1 MVKSL
6 EAIKLVNLIK
16 PINKHVSNY
25 INKPKFAAAV
35 FLNFILLPA
44 FVSILFL
51 SNVLTGPAF
60 AVSSHPMFLIDCKT
74 VFLSDSIKTIFYF
87 NQQPHIIPVESNNRL
102 EFILDFPRCDFLLK
116 TYKESVKDEL
126 INGVLI
132 FKTERATRVLIRQ
145 LQMTQTR
152 IMQGY
157 DKTRKNF
164 YVSVLFYRPYERY
177 SKYEARL
184 SEINEYKRRRVPIV
198 LIDAGHGGK
207 DPGAKSVYGDI
218 EKTLNLKFARQIV
231 NNINKTGLCRA
242 YLSRSGDQ
250 FLSLGRRVFLANQYG
265 ADAFISI
272 HFNANKSKKVRGFEI
287 YYLSNGT
294 ASDKASEILAN
305 IENSA
310 EFIDEN
316 IAGEQD
322 FQVQS
327 ILLDLKEKENIKES
341 AILSTIITDQVSKI
355 ETYPSSPP
363 KQANFAVLR
372 NLNMPSILVEVGY
385 LSNHDDISF
394 IRSGY
399 NFEEICA
406 RAAIGIINYLC
417 PKAAVDYTS
426 IKSKSAKQSV
436 DKSQIST
443 KPKAVPPAAA
453 VKTPSAPAGKNI
465 AKPVKK
471 NIKKIEYKVKKG
483 DTLSKIAKKFKVNL
497 KKLMDLNNKTASG
510 AVIFPGEVLLISDE
524 N

>member
-1 MVKSL
+1 MLKQVKR
-6 EAIKLVNLIK
+6 IKQNKLQAAGVLYFVLLTAFISALLLGNALIN
-16 PINKHVSNY
+16 PA
-25 INKPKFAAAV
+25 FAASSHPL
-35 FLNFILLPA
+35 FLLDCK
-44 FVSILFL
+44 ILFL
-51 SNVLTGPAF
+51 SDSV
-60 AVSSHPMFLIDCKT
+60 KT
-74 VFLSDSIKTIFYF
+74 VFYF
-87 NQQPHIIPVESNNRL
+87 NQQPHITPVESNNRL

-132 FKTERATRVLIRQ
+132 FKTERATRILIRQ

-157 DKTRKNF
+157 DKARKNF

-184 SEINEYKRRRVPIV
+184 SEINEYKKRGVPIV

-218 EKTLNLKFARQIV
+218 EKNLNLKFARRIT
-231 NNINKTGLCRA
+231 NNINSTGLCRA
-242 YLSRSGDQ
+242 YLSRAGDQ

-287 YYLSNGT
+287 YYLSSGT

-322 FQVQS
+322 YQVQS

-341 AILSTIITDQVSKI
+341 AILSTIIIDQVSKI
-355 ETYPSSPP
+355 EAYPSSPP

-372 NLNMPSILVEVGY
+372 NLNMPSILIEAGY

-394 IRSGY
+394 LRSGF

-406 RAAIGIINYLC
+406 RIAIGIINYLS
-417 PKAAVDYTS
+417 PG
-426 IKSKSAKQSV
+426 KSADCSIVKNIAA
-436 DKSQIST
+436 K
-443 KPKAVPPAAA
+443 PPAAEKIPLKA
-453 VKTPSAPAGKNI
+453 
-465 AKPVKK
+465 AKPAAK
-471 NIKKIEYKVKKG
+471 NIKKIEYIVKKG
-483 DTLSKIAKKFKVNL
+483 DTLSKIAKKFNINL
-497 KKLMDLNNKTASG
+497 KKLMDINNKTTAG
-510 AVIFPGEVLLISDE
+510 GVIFPGEVLVISGE
-524 N
+524 R

>member
-1 MVKSL
+1 MKS
-6 EAIKLVNLIK
+6 IKSVNLIK
-16 PINKHVSNY
+16 RIKLYKRPV
-25 INKPKFAAAV
+25 AA
-35 FLNFILLPA
+35 FLNVILLTV
-44 FVSILFL
+44 FISILFS
-51 SNVLTGPAF
+51 SNILTKPAF
-60 AVSSHPMFLIDCKT
+60 AVSQHPMFLIDCKT
-74 VFLSDSIKTIFYF
+74 IILSDSIKTVFYF
-87 NQQPHIIPVESNNRL
+87 NRQPQIKPIESNNRL

-132 FKTERATRVLIRQ
+132 FKTEHATRVLIRQ

-157 DKTRKNF
+157 DKIRKNF

-184 SEINEYKRRRVPIV
+184 SEMNEYKKRGIPIV

-207 DPGAKSVYGDI
+207 DPGAKSIYGDI
-218 EKTLNLKFARQIV
+218 EKNLNLKFARQIA
-231 NNINKTGLCRA
+231 NNINETGLCRA
-242 YLSRSGDQ
+242 YLSRGGDQ

-310 EFIDEN
+310 EFLDEN

-322 FQVQS
+322 YQVQS

-372 NLNMPSILVEVGY
+372 NLNMPSILVEAGY

-394 IRSGY
+394 LRSGY

-406 RAAIGIINYLC
+406 RTALGIINYLC
-417 PKAAVDYTS
+417 PKSSVDFVS
-426 IKSKSAKQSV
+426 IKNKDGK
-436 DKSQIST
+436 
-443 KPKAVPPAAA
+443 PPAKNPATATKLSSATVKPSA
-453 VKTPSAPAGKNI
+453 VKQVSTTAGKMT
-465 AKPVKK
+465 AKPIKK
-471 NIKKIEYKVKKG
+471 NIKKVEYKVKKG

-497 KKLMDLNNKTASG
+497 KKLMDLNNKTATGG
-510 AVIFPGEVLLISDE
+510 AIFPGEVLKISDE